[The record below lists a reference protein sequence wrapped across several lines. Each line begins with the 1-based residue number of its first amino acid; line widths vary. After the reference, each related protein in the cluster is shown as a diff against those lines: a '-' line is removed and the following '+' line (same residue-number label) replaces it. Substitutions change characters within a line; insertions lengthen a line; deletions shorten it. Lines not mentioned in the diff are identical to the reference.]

1 ATFRRSKLNHGLR
14 GSGDHRLLWTLYR
27 DLLRLRREVGA
38 LARLS
43 REDLEVTA
51 DEGQGGLVVRRWSE
65 GDEALAVFHTGDA
78 GAAVDLPRGGS
89 GWRKRIDSAEER
101 WGGSGSPVPDLID
114 ERSEGELQTKP
125 HSFVLFTKEGTE
137 GVNR

>member
-1 ATFRRSKLNHGLR
+1 MPSGFPAARPRRSQPSGSSRTIRTTTKWAIRRSKLNHGLR

-51 DEGQGGLVVRRWSE
+51 DEGQGVLVVRRWSE

-78 GAAVDLPRGGS
+78 GASVDLSRGGS
-89 GWRKRIDSAEER
+89 GWRKRIDSAEGR
-101 WGGSGSPVPDLID
+101 WGGSGSPVQVLI
-114 ERSEGELQTKP
+114 
-125 HSFVLFTKEGTE
+125 
-137 GVNR
+137 